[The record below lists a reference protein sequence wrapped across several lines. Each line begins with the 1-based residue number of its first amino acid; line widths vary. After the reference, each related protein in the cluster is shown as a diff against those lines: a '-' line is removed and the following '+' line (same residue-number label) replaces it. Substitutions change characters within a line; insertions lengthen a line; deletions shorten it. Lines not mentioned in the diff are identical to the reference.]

1 MQFFRKNKK
10 RLRDNFYIKLP
21 IKKRIILTF
30 LLLPLLA
37 GIMSTLEL
45 LIERPRKI
53 IWIWC
58 LNTLCTK
65 QVTIICDRMMNA
77 IFTTYKLQSLF
88 IFSKRK
94 YKKFVFITFTKHNQ
108 IFSGQKEYMIIIL
121 FRVKKYL
128 LKLRTIFEIIII
140 H

>member
-21 IKKRIILTF
+21 IKKNYLNIPSSSFTCRNHVYVGTPHRAPKKNHLDMMF
-30 LLLPLLA
+30 EH
-37 GIMSTLEL
+37 IMHQTGHDHMWSNHECY
-45 LIERPRKI
+45 IHYI
-53 IWIWC
+53 QI
-58 LNTLCTK
+58 TK
-65 QVTIICDRMMNA
+65 PIY
-77 IFTTYKLQSLF
+77 FFK
-88 IFSKRK
+88 KK
-94 YKKFVFITFTKHNQ
+94 YKKFVFITFTKHNL